1 MCKTP
6 IGKPVC
12 RLHVIS
18 IYYVLHAHI
27 VYSIAIYKLRED
39 KENIAFDHGLN
50 ASNMCDLELQERLD
64 IDNIILEAQQFH
76 TQGTY
81 SSLKRFFAYIPAHDV
96 LDRQW
101 STLGYW
107 MSALSDLLAEWTLK
121 DISIYIYL
129 STYIYIYT
137 YQNKRS

>member
-1 MCKTP
+1 
-6 IGKPVC
+6 
-12 RLHVIS
+12 
-18 IYYVLHAHI
+18 
-27 VYSIAIYKLRED
+27 
-39 KENIAFDHGLN
+39 
-50 ASNMCDLELQERLD
+50 MCDVELDEVMD
-64 IDNIILEAQQFH
+64 FENVINEAQTFH

-81 SSLKRFFAYIPAHDV
+81 SSLKRFFAYIKAHDV
-96 LDRQW
+96 LDPQW

-129 STYIYIYT
+129 YTFKYIYIYS